1 MKYHMTSNARLTTL
15 GLQTLFGVTKKI
27 YLCLFVS
34 VLVFTVWL
42 LGCVLAFEP
51 QVSLLATWSTS
62 SLKVHFLSKKV
73 GFSAKSSHYFQAKRL
88 SPLKY
93 REHEASDTGT
103 TLLKLD
109 TRTPPV
115 VYDVKKDITPQSLR
129 KTGINIPLVL
139 AILANQALVFFG
151 ASFLAVGSLF
161 FTDGLSI
168 FAQLPETFR
177 WVGGDVTSSAEFG
190 VSSSQFLFGAVGSL
204 PSIFIGTL
212 MERSDKRKFANTNFS
227 TIIMVMTIFGRRNAP
242 PKEFI
247 PEQYRN
253 MSFPTSSTLSVFIS
267 SLIIAG
273 ITGFCEEFVFR
284 CEIPSIITHYT
295 GSAAVAFLGQALL
308 FGLGHA
314 SPRSNL
320 TENGIVMSL
329 QVVNGLCF
337 GLLYVLTG
345 GDIVPCMI
353 AHAIYDFQVFFFTW
367 LSTNAQ
373 IEYADRMYL
382 EPLPQDVQRT
392 VSQLRVGDDNTVR
405 TCKRLFYT
413 FDYDKNK
420 SLSLSEVRRG
430 ISYLWLQLGSRAPP
444 PETLVDSFFFSC
456 TEGRGERM
464 RFPEFVKLFTA
475 LQQSQG
481 MKTIAQ

>member
-1 MKYHMTSNARLTTL
+1 MNHHTTPSTRLSAL
-15 GLQTLFGVTKKI
+15 GPQTWVGVRNKTHPSFFGCSFI
-27 YLCLFVS
+27 S
-34 VLVFTVWL
+34 TVWL
-42 LGCVLAFEP
+42 LGCVVAFEP
-51 QVSLLATWSTS
+51 QLSLLAPSCTS
-62 SLKVHFLSKKV
+62 FLKDSLGLCTV
-73 GFSAKSSHYFQAKRL
+73 QPKRL

-109 TRTPPV
+109 TRTPSV
-115 VYDVKKDITPQSLR
+115 VYDVKKNITPQSLR
-129 KTGINIPLVL
+129 RTGINTPLIL
-139 AILANQALVFFG
+139 AILANQALVLFG
-151 ASFLAVGSLF
+151 ASLFAVGSLF
-161 FTDGLSI
+161 FTDGLSV

-177 WVGGDVTSSAEFG
+177 WVGGDTASAAEFG
-190 VSSSQFLFGAVGSL
+190 ISFPQLLFGAIGSL

-212 MERSDKRKFANTNFS
+212 MEQSDKRKFANTNFS
-227 TIIMVMTIFGRRNAP
+227 TIIMVMTIFGRRKTP

-253 MSFPTSSTLSVFIS
+253 QSFPTSSTLSVVFW
-267 SLIIAG
+267 SLIIAS
-273 ITGFCEEFVFR
+273 ITGFCEELVFR
-284 CEIPSIITHYT
+284 CEIPSIITHYS
-295 GSAAVAFLGQALL
+295 GSVAVALLGQALL

-320 TENGIVMSL
+320 TENVIVMSL

-392 VSQLRVGDDNTVR
+392 VSLLRVGDDNMFR

-420 SLSLSEVRRG
+420 TLSLSEVRRG
-430 ISYLWLQLGSRAPP
+430 ISYLWLQLGSSAPP
-444 PETLVDSFFFSC
+444 PEKLVDSLFFSC
-456 TEGRGERM
+456 TEGTGERM
-464 RFPEFVKLFTA
+464 RFPEFVKLFMA
-475 LQQSQG
+475 LQQNQG
-481 MKTIAQ
+481 VKKFAR

>member
-1 MKYHMTSNARLTTL
+1 L
-15 GLQTLFGVTKKI
+15 KI
-27 YLCLFVS
+27 
-34 VLVFTVWL
+34 
-42 LGCVLAFEP
+42 G
-51 QVSLLATWSTS
+51 
-62 SLKVHFLSKKV
+62 FLRKKV
-73 GFSAKSSHYFQAKRL
+73 GFSGKCSHYFQAKRL

-115 VYDVKKDITPQSLR
+115 VYDVKKNITPQSLR

-151 ASFLAVGSLF
+151 ASLLAVGCLF
-161 FTDGLSI
+161 FTDGLSA

-177 WVGGDVTSSAEFG
+177 WAGGDATSAAEFG

-227 TIIMVMTIFGRRNAP
+227 TIIMVMTVFGRRNAP

-247 PEQYRN
+247 PKQYRN
-253 MSFPTSSTLSVFIS
+253 LSFPTSSTLTVFVW

-295 GSAAVAFLGQALL
+295 GSAALAFLGQALL

-320 TENGIVMSL
+320 TENG
-329 QVVNGLCF
+329 
-337 GLLYVLTG
+337 
-345 GDIVPCMI
+345 IVPCMI

-392 VSQLRVGDDNTVR
+392 VSQLRVGDDNTIR
-405 TCKRLFYT
+405 SCKRLFYT

-444 PETLVDSFFFSC
+444 PEKLVDSLFFSC

-475 LQQSQG
+475 LPQSQG
-481 MKTIAQ
+481 VKTFSQ